1 MKAKETAKLLK
12 LGATDATTSGNFDL
26 TSENMHKVE
35 IKQTPDDYCFD
46 KKIIDAIEKKR
57 LISEQKSLDDNSALE
72 LHKSKSY
79 IVSLIDKALSKE
91 LGTIPGDKC
100 TTSEVNTMKYRFPK

>member
-1 MKAKETAKLLK
+1 M
-12 LGATDATTSGNFDL
+12 
-26 TSENMHKVE
+26 TSENIYNVQ
-35 IKQTPDDYCFD
+35 IKPASNEYCFD
-46 KKIIDAIEKKR
+46 KKTIDAIEKKR

-100 TTSEVNTMKYRFPK
+100 TTREVNTMKYGSLKRINVKFSIVVFSNESKESNSFG